1 MDWYKYGNTITS
13 ELSREIGY
21 SYPKVKGQKRDDWIK
36 GAFAKLKEKSLNE
49 IRLKNYKSEVP
60 GRSEH
65 RIAID
70 DILNTLSLKEINSK
84 IGKYQRVMDK
94 DFVNYLEFK
103 KLYNKSIALDKFEKS
118 GYKVDDDGAFD
129 KYQILLGET
138 EARAVQARRGDTIV
152 EPSYLNNFKTTDNF
166 EKTNFPP
173 DQFEKGKMNRP
184 PSYFNLK
191 LDDLV
196 T

>member
-1 MDWYKYGNTITS
+1 M
-13 ELSREIGY
+13 
-21 SYPKVKGQKRDDWIK
+21 
-36 GAFAKLKEKSLNE
+36 NE

-184 PSYFNLK
+184 PSYFNLT